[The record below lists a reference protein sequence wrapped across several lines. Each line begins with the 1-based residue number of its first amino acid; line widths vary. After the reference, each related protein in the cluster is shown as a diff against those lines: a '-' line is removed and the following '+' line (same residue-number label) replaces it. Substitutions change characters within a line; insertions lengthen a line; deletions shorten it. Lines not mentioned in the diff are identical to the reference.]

1 MMAALRSPD
10 IKIFTIFLLPSLAF
24 VGVIFIYPVLRV
36 LLISVTDP
44 QPGFANYAL
53 LVDNPALRRVFI
65 TTIRIAALTTLV
77 SVLLGYLLAWRMH
90 VARAAEL
97 RIIVFCLMFPLWTSV
112 LVRAYAWVAL
122 LQNNG
127 IVNSALL
134 ALGVVDR
141 PLPMSRNELGV
152 LIGMV
157 HVMVPY
163 ATLPIYAA
171 MKGIDPRLM
180 QAARSLGATSW
191 PAFWRVFLPLTLPGV
206 GAGMILVFITSI
218 GFYVTPIILGGGKVV
233 MIAEY
238 ISVQITETL
247 RWGLGSMLATVLLA
261 IVLLFVFAFRRLTV
275 LRQGAA

>member
-1 MMAALRSPD
+1 MPRLRTLD
-10 IKIFTIFLLPSLAF
+10 LRIFGIFLLPSLLF
-24 VGVIFIYPVLRV
+24 VGVVFVYPVLKI

-44 QPGFANYAL
+44 QPGLGNYML
-53 LVDNPALRRVFI
+53 LVENPALRRVFI
-65 TTIRIAALTTLV
+65 TTIRIAVLTTLIAT
-77 SVLLGYLLAWRMH
+77 LIGYLLAYRMH
-90 VARAAEL
+90 VAKAGEL
-97 RIIVFCLMFPLWTSV
+97 RIIIFCLMFPLWTSV
-112 LVRAYAWVAL
+112 LVRAFAWVAL

-127 IVNSALL
+127 IVNAALL
-134 ALGVVDR
+134 GLGAIDH

-163 ATLPIYAA
+163 ATLPIYSA

-180 QAARSLGATSW
+180 QAARSLGAGAW
-191 PAFWRVFLPLTLPGV
+191 PTFWRIFVPLTLPGV

-218 GFYVTPIILGGGKVV
+218 GFYVTPIVLGGGKVV
-233 MIAEY
+233 MVAEY

-261 IVLLFVFAFRRLTV
+261 VVLLFVFAFRRLTV
-275 LRQGAA
+275 LRQGSA

>member
-1 MMAALRSPD
+1 MAALRSPD

-112 LVRAYAWVAL
+112 LVRAFAWVAL